1 MFNEIKTHEITV
13 DIVILTIKDDS
24 LQALL
29 VKRNNEPFKD
39 KWAIPGGYV
48 RMSENLDEAAM
59 RVLKEKTNVE
69 NIYLEQLYTFG
80 DPLRHPISRVIT
92 CAYFALIRAEDV
104 EVVTTND
111 VTWHKVFDL
120 PPLAFDHKEIIQ
132 YSLKRTR
139 ERLEMCPVAYQLLN
153 EKFTLT
159 EMQKAYEMIMEKK
172 LDKRNFRK
180 KVVTTEGLRE
190 LNEFSKSPF
199 VLSEQHFKQTLKRAF
214 FNCALGNRHSPT
226 AAHRRHRTR
235 LFLFR
240 LRRCHYASPPSVCL
254 LFVCA
259 S

>member
-13 DIVILTIKDDS
+13 DIVILTIKNNS
-24 LQALL
+24 LQVLL
-29 VKRNNEPFKD
+29 IKRQNEPFKG

-59 RVLKEKTNVE
+59 RVLKEKTNVD

-92 CAYFALIRAEDV
+92 CAYFALIRAEDI
-104 EVVTTND
+104 EITSTPD
-111 VTWHKVFDL
+111 IDWHKVSNL
-120 PPLAFDHKEIIQ
+120 PPLAFDHKEIIN

-159 EMQKAYEMIMEKK
+159 EMQKAYELIMGKS

-180 KVVTTEGLRE
+180 KALQTEGLVE
-190 LNEFSKSPF
+190 LDEFSKTSSKRPARLYKF
-199 VLSEQHFKQTLKRAF
+199 ETIKLNSKRAHF
-214 FNCALGNRHSPT
+214 IKKEKK
-226 AAHRRHRTR
+226 
-235 LFLFR
+235 
-240 LRRCHYASPPSVCL
+240 
-254 LFVCA
+254 
-259 S
+259 

>member
-13 DIVILTIKDDS
+13 DIVILTIINNA
-24 LQALL
+24 LQVLL

-59 RVLKEKTNVE
+59 RVLKEKTDVD

-80 DPLRHPISRVIT
+80 DPLRHPVSRVIT
-92 CAYFALIRAEDV
+92 VSYFALIRAEDFD
-104 EVVTTND
+104 VVTTPD
-111 VTWHKVFDL
+111 LMWHKVFDL

-159 EMQKAYEMIMEKK
+159 EMQRAYEMIMERK

-180 KVVTTEGLRE
+180 KVITTDGLRE
-190 LNEFSKSPF
+190 LNEFSKSTSKRPARLYTF
-199 VLSEQHFKQTLKRAF
+199 ENIKLNSKRAHF
-214 FNCALGNRHSPT
+214 IRGRKGE
-226 AAHRRHRTR
+226 
-235 LFLFR
+235 
-240 LRRCHYASPPSVCL
+240 
-254 LFVCA
+254 
-259 S
+259 